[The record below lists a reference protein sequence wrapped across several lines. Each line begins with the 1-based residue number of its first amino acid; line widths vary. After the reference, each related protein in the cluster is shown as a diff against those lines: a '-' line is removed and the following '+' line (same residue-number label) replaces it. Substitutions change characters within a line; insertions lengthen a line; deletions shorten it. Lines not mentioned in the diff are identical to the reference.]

1 MLTRVTA
8 LFLREPRRHITF
20 MNKLGQ
26 FGMWWVASG
35 WTVGGHICPGEW
47 RRFVCIEMRSCSL
60 FLHPEL
66 ERPPGG

>member
-1 MLTRVTA
+1 
-8 LFLREPRRHITF
+8 